1 MQHTVKVISGYCM
14 PPILLLKIIIII
26 YAMVR
31 SSGAREDFEH
41 IQLVKILI
49 ILNPTGYMLTSFNFA
64 FFI

>member
-1 MQHTVKVISGYCM
+1 
-14 PPILLLKIIIII
+14 
-26 YAMVR
+26 MVR